1 MAQRRR
7 IGIIYTYD
15 ENWIGGTYYIQN
27 LISALNNLPE
37 SSLFELVIF
46 TENNEHYTELKNSTH
61 YPFLV
66 RGSHVVRLSL
76 IKRMVNRIGRAINN
90 QNIFSVLISDIAWVF
105 PGNNERLFKKD
116 QPFLYWIPDF
126 QENYLPEYFSHQEI
140 TRRKQI
146 QANIIKTGKY
156 ILFSSQSARNDFNE
170 IYPLNNLNQFVLNF
184 AVTHPELKECFSKMD
199 KFNIPRLFF
208 ICSNQFYKHKN
219 HITLFKAI
227 QLLKKEGHDIC
238 VVFTG
243 KEHDERHPE
252 FFKEIIEM
260 IQVLE
265 IENQVKLL
273 GFINREDQLCLMK
286 NAVAII
292 QPSLFEGWS
301 TVIEDAKALRAKV
314 IASDINVHR
323 EQLNSYGLSLLFGAT
338 NEIELAK
345 CLLTIGKID
354 AVVPDYRKNVI
365 VFAENFRMI
374 IDNISN
380 N

>member
-243 KEHDERHPE
+243 KEQDERHPE

>member
-76 IKRMVNRIGRAINN
+76 IKRMVNRIGRAITN

-126 QENYLPEYFSHQEI
+126 QENYLPEYFSPQEI

-208 ICSNQFYKHKN
+208 ICCNQFYKHKN

>member
-126 QENYLPEYFSHQEI
+126 QENYLPEYFSPQEI
-140 TRRKQI
+140 KRRKQI